1 MEEKKSFFA
10 RIHNEGFTWK
20 DSVFITIILSFVVG
34 LLGSVACIPF
44 DFLFSALSN
53 GGSNNLMI
61 TLGMYLS
68 TIGIWLVILI
78 FLLVYKSN
86 RPILKAMWTGI
97 KGNNIKMLL
106 LGFLVGFAMNSI
118 CIVAAILHRDIFIYY
133 DSFQVIPLAL
143 LFIAVFIQSSAEE
156 ALCRCFIYQ
165 RLRKGYKN
173 PWVAILVNPL
183 LFACMHLANP
193 GMTVVAALNIFV
205 VGVLFGLMVYYFDS
219 LWMAMAAHTA
229 WNFTQNIIFGLPNSG
244 IVTPYSIFKL
254 DAATARNSIFY
265 DVDFGIEATVMALIV
280 LTASTLIAIYIGERK
295 RISFNVRKMG

>member
-1 MEEKKSFFA
+1 
-10 RIHNEGFTWK
+10 
-20 DSVFITIILSFVVG
+20 
-34 LLGSVACIPF
+34 
-44 DFLFSALSN
+44 
-53 GGSNNLMI
+53 
-61 TLGMYLS
+61 
-68 TIGIWLVILI
+68 
-78 FLLVYKSN
+78 
-86 RPILKAMWTGI
+86 
-97 KGNNIKMLL
+97 
-106 LGFLVGFAMNSI
+106 
-118 CIVAAILHRDIFIYY
+118 
-133 DSFQVIPLAL
+133 
-143 LFIAVFIQSSAEE
+143 
-156 ALCRCFIYQ
+156 
-165 RLRKGYKN
+165 
-173 PWVAILVNPL
+173 
-183 LFACMHLANP
+183 MHLANP